1 MRDWIVLAAPVAV
14 TIYFAIYPQQL
25 YALFIW
31 ALRHMP

>member
-1 MRDWIVLAAPVAV
+1 LDFFSALVAV
-14 TIYFAIYPQQL
+14 TICFAIYPQQL

>member
-1 MRDWIVLAAPVAV
+1 LDFLKRAGCSAIC
-14 TIYFAIYPQQL
+14 FAIYPQQL